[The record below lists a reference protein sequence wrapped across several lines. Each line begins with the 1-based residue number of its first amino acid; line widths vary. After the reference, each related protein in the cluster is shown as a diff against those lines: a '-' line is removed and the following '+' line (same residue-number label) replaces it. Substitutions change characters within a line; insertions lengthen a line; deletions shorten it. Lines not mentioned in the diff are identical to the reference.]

1 MTKLAVEIGQRNA
14 AEMTLRFK
22 AIKMGATANQVNLW
36 SLDEVLLFISNH
48 A

>member
-1 MTKLAVEIGQRNA
+1 MINLAVRIGQHNA

-22 AIKMGATANQVNLW
+22 AIKMGANANQVNHW